1 MKLLFHEFFFF
12 WHNNTICTHHMDFV
26 RSTRIEYKNLSLG
39 LTTPEAVKE
48 ADVEEGRDEEYYNSN
63 ITGVTG
69 TKCNSD

>member
-1 MKLLFHEFFFF
+1 MEFAR
-12 WHNNTICTHHMDFV
+12 I
-26 RSTRIEYKNLSLG
+26 TRVVYKDLSLG

-48 ADVEEGRDEEYYNSN
+48 ADVEEGRDDEYYNSN